1 MLDVHSSI
9 QHTCQGWLGRA
20 LQVRVGDQTNITN
33 VLWQTV
39 SPEWDEAVFFREICA
54 ASELVVEVWD
64 VGGSKKSEQLQRLAE
79 EPGRL
84 VSNSRFLGRVE
95 VPLSETLSLKR
106 GAWGDGEMDRGSAAG
121 LTLSYLRCMLQLCIR
136 AGPKGRLNRRSK
148 DLIMTHI
155 RDKDCLHGIL
165 ESESMLSSLPE
176 SVSILHCIRY
186 LHRLFLLMSGA

>member
-1 MLDVHSSI
+1 M
-9 QHTCQGWLGRA
+9 
-20 LQVRVGDQTNITN
+20 GDQTNITN

-106 GAWGDGEMDRGSAAG
+106 GVWGVGKMDRGSAAG
-121 LTLSYLRCMLQLCIR
+121 LTLSYLGCMFQGHILGL
-136 AGPKGRLNRRSK
+136 GMKGSSTGAARMM
-148 DLIMTHI
+148 IMIHVH
-155 RDKDCLHGIL
+155 DNDCLSGIL
-165 ESESMLSSLPE
+165 GSEDMLFAFPGGSLCSYKFTHPARP
-176 SVSILHCIRY
+176 VPPHGYVFACAP
-186 LHRLFLLMSGA
+186 G

>member
-1 MLDVHSSI
+1 MQGTQLLQSAAEGDSALLLGGDLIVTVHRAEQLCGQERLTHPFARVSSPWRQRAVVLDAYLHRDAKYSGCLCLGATSRARWEAIMLAAHSGT
-9 QHTCQGWLGRA
+9 QHRYQGWLGCT

-106 GAWGDGEMDRGSAAG
+106 GAWGVR
-121 LTLSYLRCMLQLCIR
+121 
-136 AGPKGRLNRRSK
+136 
-148 DLIMTHI
+148 
-155 RDKDCLHGIL
+155 
-165 ESESMLSSLPE
+165 
-176 SVSILHCIRY
+176 
-186 LHRLFLLMSGA
+186 

>member
-1 MLDVHSSI
+1 M
-9 QHTCQGWLGRA
+9 
-20 LQVRVGDQTNITN
+20 GDQTNITN

-106 GAWGDGEMDRGSAAG
+106 GARGFENGPRLCCWSRLG
-121 LTLSYLRCMLQLCIR
+121 ICGVHVSGLCIR
-136 AGPKGRLNRRSK
+136 VGGHQGSFNRNSK
-148 DLIMTHI
+148 DLDH
-155 RDKDCLHGIL
+155 DPC
-165 ESESMLSSLPE
+165 P
-176 SVSILHCIRY
+176 
-186 LHRLFLLMSGA
+186 

>member
-1 MLDVHSSI
+1 M
-9 QHTCQGWLGRA
+9 
-20 LQVRVGDQTNITN
+20 GDQTNITN

-106 GAWGDGEMDRGSAAG
+106 GAWGVRIMSKALLLVSPCHVWGACFRA
-121 LTLSYLRCMLQLCIR
+121 MLQDR
-136 AGPKGRLNRRSK
+136 AYFMLRIEHQVSLDRRS
-148 DLIMTHI
+148 LN
-155 RDKDCLHGIL
+155 
-165 ESESMLSSLPE
+165 
-176 SVSILHCIRY
+176 IRY
-186 LHRLFLLMSGA
+186 DPCP

>member
-1 MLDVHSSI
+1 M
-9 QHTCQGWLGRA
+9 
-20 LQVRVGDQTNITN
+20 RVGDQTNITN

-106 GAWGDGEMDRGSAAG
+106 GVRGVQGMKQDPAAAPA
-121 LTLSYLRCMLQLCIR
+121 LSYLGCMLQLCIR
-136 AGPKGRLNRRSK
+136 VGRKGRLNRRSK

-165 ESESMLSSLPE
+165 ESESMLSSLPK
-176 SVSILHCIRY
+176 SVSVLHCIRY

>member
-1 MLDVHSSI
+1 M
-9 QHTCQGWLGRA
+9 
-20 LQVRVGDQTNITN
+20 GDQTNITN

-84 VSNSRFLGRVE
+84 VGNSRFLGRAE

-106 GAWGDGEMDRGSAAG
+106 GAWDIDNAPNLHPGCWQLGSSDG
-121 LTLSYLRCMLQLCIR
+121 LTLSYLGGRVVYQESLT
-136 AGPKGRLNRRSK
+136 AGANL
-148 DLIMTHI
+148 LIIIHVH
-155 RDKDCLHGIL
+155 DEDCLHGNL
-165 ESESMLSSLPE
+165 ENEVLLSQLPWGVSALHRMSLPALPLPPPG
-176 SVSILHCIRY
+176 SFASAPVSRHKPASKY
-186 LHRLFLLMSGA
+186 